1 MEHGIGRY
9 QGLTRLNAGGVPG
22 DYVQLE
28 YADGDKLY
36 LPVYR
41 LNLLQLYRGPQEKAR
56 LDKLGEF
63 VGKRF
68 ERRSRMHSSRWP
80 ISC

>member
-1 MEHGIGRY
+1 MVIPLFMWSTGIGRY

-41 LNLLQLYRGPQEKAR
+41 LNLLQLYRGPS
-56 LDKLGEF
+56 G
-63 VGKRF
+63 
-68 ERRSRMHSSRWP
+68 
-80 ISC
+80 